1 MRSPALPAPRVW
13 AAIAAIVAVGLVLR
27 WWVLRSTFGVL
38 NADEAYSG
46 LQSLG
51 VIRDGRFPIVMDGQ
65 SYTAAIEA
73 YVFSPLLVFAGG
85 SIASLKWIFVGVWLA
100 VLFATSGAAR
110 HLAGRGA
117 AAFAGVIAWLAPGAL
132 LVLSTR
138 SYMGYTL
145 GLAVATGALWATAVL
160 VDQAVPT
167 PKWSAIAGFLA
178 GLAVFVHPIWL
189 TVLVPVMG
197 VAAVVHWRQWRRFWV
212 PAASAAV
219 LANVPFLLWNALN
232 SWPSLLPQLRPPG
245 TYADRL
251 EGFFTG
257 LLPRGFGLRTF
268 DGQWV
273 LGRPLG
279 LAIYGLILGGVVAGC
294 VVLVRS
300 STRPSR
306 WVVPVALALCFPLMA
321 LLPNL
326 VFAADGR
333 YTIIPFAP
341 MACAIG
347 AVGAKAVAS
356 LSPRRATAAVVAFA
370 AVWVSVLIVPFMHKQ
385 QMFDEGQPNA
395 WIDRVITRLDELG
408 IDRVAGSYWLVL
420 PLEYRSD
427 QRIRTA
433 VAGNPYTI
441 RFPASQQIV
450 GKAPGEEVAFIFPPG
465 PQEAVWF
472 YLPMDEYRQEDL
484 GGVILY
490 LPPAAST

>member
-1 MRSPALPAPRVW
+1 MPSPRTWTVV
-13 AAIAAIVAVGLVLR
+13 AAVVAVGLLLR

-38 NADEAYSG
+38 NADESYSG
-46 LQSLG
+46 LQSMG

-85 SIASLKWIFVGVWLA
+85 SIAVLKWSFVSVWLA
-100 VLFATSGAAR
+100 VLFATFGAAR
-110 HLAGRGA
+110 HIAGRRA

-138 SYMGYTL
+138 SYMGYAL
-145 GLAVATGALWATAVL
+145 GLAVATAAIWATAVL
-160 VDQAVPT
+160 VDQAVPM

-189 TVLVPVMG
+189 TMIVPVVS
-197 VAAVVHWRQWRRFWV
+197 VAAVVHWRDRRRFWV
-212 PAASAAV
+212 PAVGAAV
-219 LANVPFLLWNALN
+219 LANVPFLLWNSLN
-232 SWPSLLPQLRPPG
+232 GWPSLSPEVRPPG
-245 TYADRL
+245 SYADRL

-279 LAIYGLILGGVVAGC
+279 LAIYGLILGGVIVGC

-306 WVVPVALALCFPLMA
+306 WVVPVALAFCFPLMA

-326 VFAADGR
+326 VFVADGR
-333 YTIIPFAP
+333 YAMIPFPA
-341 MACAIG
+341 MAIALG
-347 AVGAKAVAS
+347 AAGGKAVAS
-356 LSPRRATAAVVAFA
+356 FSPRRTTAALLAFA
-370 AVWVSVLIVPFMHKQ
+370 AVWLSVTIVPFMNKQ
-385 QMFDEGQPNA
+385 QMFDDGQPNA
-395 WIDRVITRLDELG
+395 WIDRVITRLDEVG
-408 IDRVAGSYWLVL
+408 IDRVAGYYWFVL

-450 GKAPGEEVAFIFPPG
+450 GRVPAEEVAFIFPPG

-490 LPPAAST
+490 LPPAAGT

>member
-1 MRSPALPAPRVW
+1 MRSPALPSPRICTVV
-13 AAIAAIVAVGLVLR
+13 AAVVAVGVLLR
-27 WWVLRSTFGVL
+27 WCVLRSTFGVL
-38 NADEAYSG
+38 NADESYSG
-46 LQSLG
+46 LQSVG
-51 VIRDGRFPIVMDGQ
+51 IIRDGRFPIVMDGQ

-73 YVFSPLLVFAGG
+73 YVFTPLLVFAGG
-85 SIASLKWIFVGVWLA
+85 SIALLKWSFVSVWLA
-100 VLFATSGAAR
+100 VMFAIFGAAR
-110 HLAGRGA
+110 HIGGRRS

-138 SYMGYTL
+138 SYMGYAL
-145 GLAVATGALWATAVL
+145 GLAVAAAAIWATAIL

-189 TVLVPVMG
+189 TVLVPIAG
-197 VAAVVHWRQWRRFWV
+197 VAVVVHSRQWRRFWL
-212 PAASAAV
+212 PAIGAAV

-232 SWPSLLPQLRPPG
+232 GWPSLSPEVRPPG
-245 TYADRL
+245 SYADRL
-251 EGFFTG
+251 GGFFTG
-257 LLPRGFGLRTF
+257 LLPRGFGLRAL
-268 DGQWV
+268 DGQWA

-279 LAIYGLILGGVVAGC
+279 LAIYGLILGGTIVGC

-300 STRPSR
+300 SARPSR
-306 WVVPVALALCFPLMA
+306 WLVPVAMAFCFPLMA

-326 VFAADGR
+326 VFVADGR
-333 YTIIPFAP
+333 YAMIPFP
-341 MACAIG
+341 LMAIALG
-347 AVGAKAVAS
+347 AAGGKAVAS
-356 LSPRRATAAVVAFA
+356 VSPRRTTAALLTFS
-370 AVWVSVLIVPFMHKQ
+370 AVWLSVTIVPFMHKQ
-385 QMFDEGQPNA
+385 QMFDDGQPNA
-395 WIDRVITRLDELG
+395 WIDRVITRLDEVG
-408 IDRVAGSYWLVL
+408 IDRVAGYYWFVL

-450 GKAPGEEVAFIFPPG
+450 GRAPAEEVAFVFPPG

-490 LPPAAST
+490 LPPAAGT